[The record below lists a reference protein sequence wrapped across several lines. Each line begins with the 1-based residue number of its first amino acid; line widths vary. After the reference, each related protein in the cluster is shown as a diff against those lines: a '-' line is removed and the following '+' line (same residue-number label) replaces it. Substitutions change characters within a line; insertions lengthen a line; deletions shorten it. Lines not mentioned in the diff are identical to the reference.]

1 MQTVEEVMNI
11 IHINNYREKLY
22 KFDEI
27 YANSMKLLNITLI
40 NRIILYINIE
50 NKT

>member
-27 YANSMKLLNITLI
+27 YAERLVTISRTIYMPEEYL
-40 NRIILYINIE
+40 
-50 NKT
+50 